1 MSKHTCL
8 LLAVFAM
15 AACLS
20 PTSATAQIYGAEVD
34 GGDLYMFIDTARFT
48 VNQSAQIP
56 LSRASL
62 TIARD
67 CGCDVIVARRD
78 TGEENAHIHRLNQW
92 SQTITVIDTLDAY
105 DEPVALCRGPGADMY
120 IMVDGWSAKDEQGAR
135 TEENPYIGR
144 LQDGL
149 PPLDVIRYFDGGFTD
164 LVDMQV
170 WRYGPNATNVA
181 TLERRNDGVD
191 EWWDIG
197 EYQMSVEDTLG
208 PASWWFGDASFFPTD
223 TYSMT
228 SIAILPSG
236 NIVLASDGNMYL
248 ADGEGEPTEFGD
260 GLGAA
265 DLEVGSDGIVYAL
278 YGSTIRRYDDAGE
291 RIYPDLTAPNV
302 MQDLAI
308 GDFVFT
314 PSGPNVLIEPT
325 PNVEITY
332 QEGTQDGQT
341 AAIMEFSPLPVS
353 PGGAI
358 VPIYAEMPGGK
369 SDFTYVSL
377 STDAIYNRFIQVD
390 VLLEGSRLFFANG
403 VGDTFRDFTVVGS
416 VEDAR
421 GTIPRFEELPCP
433 GDKEGRP
440 PLAGESEVVLVED
453 TRPLHAVT
461 AYKFWR
467 LELAMAVPDTVPPCP
482 WGIIH
487 DLQDHVAVAHAQHE
501 AGLYG
506 NALLS
511 LALMNAELRAHEGW
525 CVPDSSNAAVGNLV
539 GNILA
544 HSKTLMFSIEQEWG
558 HPFTGVVEPHGEVAL
573 ASINPAHGECRMLL
587 TGPPDA
593 RTTVDVY
600 DVAGRWVATVFDGSV
615 HPGGAAIVWD
625 GRDSAGN
632 RVASGVY
639 FARASVE
646 GQSAESKVIYIK

>member
-1 MSKHTCL
+1 
-8 LLAVFAM
+8 
-15 AACLS
+15 
-20 PTSATAQIYGAEVD
+20 
-34 GGDLYMFIDTARFT
+34 MFIDTVRTT

-56 LSRASL
+56 PSYESL

-67 CGCDVIVARRD
+67 CGCDIIVARRD

-105 DEPVALCRGPGADMY
+105 DEPVALCCGPGADMY
-120 IMVDGWSAKDEQGAR
+120 IMVDGWSAKAGGAVAR
-135 TEENPYIGR
+135 SEEHPYIGR

-149 PPLDVIRYFDGGFTD
+149 PPVDVIRYFDGGFTD

-170 WRYGPNATNVA
+170 WRYGARATNVA

-197 EYQMSVEDTLG
+197 EYQMTVEDTLS
-208 PASWWFGDASFFPTD
+208 PASWWFGDASVFPTD

-236 NIVLASDGNMYL
+236 DIVLSSDGNMYL
-248 ADGEGEPTEFGD
+248 VDGVSEPTEFGD

-265 DLEVGSDGIVYAL
+265 DLEVGPDGVVYAL
-278 YGSTIRRYDDAGE
+278 YGSTIRRYDDSGE
-291 RIYPDLTAPNV
+291 RILPDLTAPNV

-308 GDFVFT
+308 GGFVYT
-314 PSGPNVLIEPT
+314 PTGANVLVEPA

-332 QEGTQDGQT
+332 EKNTHEGQT
-341 AAIMEFSPLPVS
+341 SADVTLSSSPVS
-353 PGGAI
+353 PGGSF
-358 VPIYAEMPGGK
+358 VPIYAEMPEGR
-369 SDFTYVSL
+369 SAFVYVTL
-377 STDAIYNRFIQVD
+377 GTDAIHNSVTQVD
-390 VLLEGSRLFFANG
+390 VLMEGSRLFYAHG

-416 VEDAR
+416 IEDAR

-433 GDKEGRP
+433 GDDKG
-440 PLAGESEVVLVED
+440 PLILGDSEVVLVED
-453 TRPLHAVT
+453 TRPLHDVT

-482 WGIIH
+482 WGVIH
-487 DLQDHVAVAHAQHE
+487 ELQDHVAVAQAQHE

-511 LALMNAELRAHEGW
+511 LALMNAELRTHEGW

-539 GNILA
+539 GKILA
-544 HSKTLMFSIEQEWG
+544 HSKTLMFSIEEEWG
-558 HPFTGVVEPHGEVAL
+558 HPFTGVVEPSGEVAL
-573 ASINPAHGECRMLL
+573 ASINPARGKCRMLL
-587 TGPPDA
+587 TGPPEA
-593 RTTVDVY
+593 RATVDLY
-600 DVAGRWVATVFDGSV
+600 DVSGQHVAKLYDGPV
-615 HPGGAAIVWD
+615 PAGGAAVVWD
-625 GRDSAGN
+625 GRDSVGD

-639 FARASVE
+639 FARATTE
-646 GQSAESKVIYIK
+646 RGSATAKVVYIR